1 MSFKKPYSFSLSRET
16 INTLKEFVRKRYKTT
31 YGNLSRTIEE
41 AILYYIKNPPKTIE
55 EEYEELKNQ
64 LEEIKR
70 ENEALKQQLEKLMS
84 NPKVKFF
91 ENSKEQLENIQ
102 KEISELKSIIFET
115 ENKYQPKDNK
125 DQDQNNKDQ
134 NQNKKF
140 GAAPN
145 NNDLPSFLKD
155 NPWVDIL
162 KRRTKEKDLIYK

>member
-41 AILYYIKNPPKTIE
+41 AILYYIKNPPPSPE
-55 EEYEELKNQ
+55 EEISILKNQ

-70 ENEALKQQLEKLMS
+70 ENENLKIQLEKLMN

-91 ENSKEQLENIQ
+91 ENSKEQLESIQ
-102 KEISELKSIIFET
+102 KEILELKAKIFET
-115 ENKYQPKDNK
+115 ENKYQPKEQAIDNK
-125 DQDQNNKDQ
+125 DQNK
-134 NQNKKF
+134 
-140 GAAPN
+140 